1 MADVEMTDA
10 APKATKKAVAAGGE
24 ADGKK
29 RFEVKKVG
37 YNSASVSELNT
48 DEADSG
54 TRLRCGLGTLSWTT
68 APSAEITSWTC
79 ASTVKQTRLQQ
90 RARSAQSHGVS
101 AM

>member
-37 YNSASVSELNT
+37 YDN
-48 DEADSG
+48 
-54 TRLRCGLGTLSWTT
+54 
-68 APSAEITSWTC
+68 AERFLT
-79 ASTVKQTRLQQ
+79 QY
-90 RARSAQSHGVS
+90 
-101 AM
+101 